1 MTTTEQ
7 ALLEA
12 ADRMELT
19 EKGWIEEVSHPAHS
33 RACHKVSVLLDRVG
47 VPEDCV
53 YQNVRLAPDR
63 DGLRYSPD
71 VAVVLPD
78 NPDQP
83 EDEVDYP
90 GVPDLAVEVVSNTP
104 EDQQRDF
111 EEKVRRYA
119 QRGIERYWVVDPL
132 TLELTEFRLSRSLRH
147 PEHRSYHRRPPVPLA
162 EADLRWLRYHDDAP
176 DGR

>member
-1 MTTTEQ
+1 MTTTRDH
-7 ALLEA
+7 LLA
-12 ADRMELT
+12 AEDRMELT

-33 RACHKVSVLLDRVG
+33 RACHKVSVRLDRAG

-53 YQNVRLAPDR
+53 YQNVRLAPDA

-78 NPDQP
+78 NPAQP

-90 GVPDLAVEVVSNTP
+90 GVPDLVVEVVSTTP
-104 EDQQRDF
+104 EDRARDF

-119 QRGIERYWVVDPL
+119 RRGIQRYWVLDPL
-132 TLELTEFRLSRSLRH
+132 TLEVTEFRLTRSLRD
-147 PEHRSYHRRPPVPLA
+147 PGHRRYTRSRPGPLA
-162 EADLRWLRYHDDAP
+162 EADLRWLRSHGDAP